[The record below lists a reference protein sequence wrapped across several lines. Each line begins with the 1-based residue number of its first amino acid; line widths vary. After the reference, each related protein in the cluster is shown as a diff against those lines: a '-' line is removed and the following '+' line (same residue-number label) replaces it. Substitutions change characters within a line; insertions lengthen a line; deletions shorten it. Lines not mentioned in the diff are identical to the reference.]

1 MLIRSFCR
9 NRILCG
15 VTVALFTFAWPTVS
29 TPAVARDDADLLIA
43 RTPPHTAQ
51 EEQRMFH
58 LPPGFRIELVA
69 SEPDIVKPINMKF
82 DSAGR
87 LYVTQSYEYPFPHP
101 EGRAAAT
108 RFGGSSTPT
117 ATAFPTR
124 FRSLPTDC
132 RSPSA

>member
-58 LPPGFRIELVA
+58 LPPGFRIELFA

-101 EGRAAAT
+101 EGAPGRDT
-108 RFGGSSTPT
+108 IRRGNGYSY
-117 ATAFPTR
+117 
-124 FRSLPTDC
+124 RSEERRVGKEC
-132 RSPSA
+132 

>member
-1 MLIRSFCR
+1 MASLQPALRSSYLTIIAAF
-9 NRILCG
+9 IGTLLCLR
-15 VTVALFTFAWPTVS
+15 VDAF
-29 TPAVARDDADLLIA
+29 ARDDADLLIA
-43 RTPPHTAQ
+43 RTPPHTPQ

-101 EGRAAAT
+101 EGVAGRDT
-108 RFGGSSTPT
+108 I
-117 ATAFPTR
+117 
-124 FRSLPTDC
+124 
-132 RSPSA
+132 